1 MQHEKTGI
9 LSHITTTPRVRRPIA
24 TWMIAAASVS
34 ILGTV
39 GAFAVAP
46 DRMPEPR
53 HFETVVE
60 PLPVSGELLQPAD
73 NESFLREERIRPS
86 DTIGAILDR
95 LGIDDAPALG
105 YLRTAPEMREVARQL
120 RPGQAISAYT
130 TLEGRLVRA
139 EFPLATPGERLVVEQ
154 QNGRF
159 TSRSE
164 LLPSTVTTAYRSG
177 EIQTSLF
184 AATDAADIPDAVA
197 VQLAEIFSG
206 EIDFHRDLRRGDR
219 FHVSYETM
227 MANGRPVKSGR
238 ILAAEFV
245 HDGRVLR
252 AVYFDDGSGSGTYYD
267 AEGKSLRKAFLRS
280 PLEFSRV
287 TSGFTNARFHP
298 VLKRWR
304 AHQGVDYGA
313 PTGTR
318 VRATSDGVVDFVGK
332 QGGYGNL
339 VILRHH
345 GNHSTAYG
353 HLSRFAA
360 GLRKGARVSQ
370 GDIIGFVGATGLASG
385 PHLHYEFRVGGKP
398 VNPLRIALPDAK
410 PLDRQALASFRPQAE
425 AALASLAL
433 ARQYVPISAE

>member
-9 LSHITTTPRVRRPIA
+9 LSHITSRPRGRRPIP

-34 ILGTV
+34 VLGTV

-46 DRMPEPR
+46 ARMPEPR
-53 HFETVVE
+53 HFETVIE
-60 PLPVSGELLQPAD
+60 PLAVAGELLQPSAD
-73 NESFLREERIRPS
+73 ESFLREERIRPS
-86 DTIGAILDR
+86 DTIGAVLDR
-95 LGIDDAPALG
+95 LGIEDGAALG
-105 YLRTAPEMREVARQL
+105 FLRTAPEMREAARQL
-120 RPGQAISAYT
+120 RPGQSIAAYT
-130 TLEGRLVRA
+130 TLEGKLVRA
-139 EFPLATPGERLVVEQ
+139 EFPLGTPGDRLIVAQ
-154 QNGRF
+154 QDGRF
-159 TSRSE
+159 TARTE
-164 LLPSTVTTAYRSG
+164 TLPSTVTTTYRSG

-184 AATDAADIPDAVA
+184 AATDQADIPDAIA

-219 FHVSYETM
+219 FYISYETV

-245 HDGRVLR
+245 HNGRALR
-252 AVYFDDGSGSGTYYD
+252 AVYFDQGNGSGAYYD

-287 TSGFTNARFHP
+287 TSGFTNSRFHP

-313 PTGTR
+313 PIGTR
-318 VRATSDGVVDFVGK
+318 VRVTSDGIVDFVGK

-339 VILRHH
+339 VVVRHG
-345 GNHSTAYG
+345 GNRSTAYG
-353 HLSRFAA
+353 HLSRFAP

-370 GDIIGFVGATGLASG
+370 GDIIGFVGKTGLASG
-385 PHLHYEFRVGGKP
+385 PHLHYEFRVGGNP
-398 VNPLRIALPDAK
+398 VDPLRIALPDAK
-410 PLDRQALASFRPQAE
+410 PLDRQALANFKPQAE
-425 AALASLAL
+425 AALGSLAL
-433 ARQYVPISAE
+433 ARQYIPTTSE